1 MPVDKLLSPLFRII
15 IAFAKELDAVPD
27 MTVRPNDVNSVAVHS
42 RIPHQTRRWLLTKW
56 SVEPQSQ

>member
-27 MTVRPNDVNSVAVHS
+27 MTVRP
-42 RIPHQTRRWLLTKW
+42 HQTRRWLLTKW